1 MITPAI
7 TARAM
12 QIASEQFE
20 QPSSAW
26 ARRSVRPSDPQW
38 TRAAVIRRYFWLGA
52 LAQAE
57 REAAAAKSDLPAAIF
72 MEIAEAEAACTAAD
86 HIDGPGWHAASA
98 ATAARLARANEAAA
112 AYRADAL
119 DHYERARRRAGI

>member
-1 MITPAI
+1 MPAAAI
-7 TARAM
+7 TARALE
-12 QIASEQFE
+12 IAHAQFE
-20 QPSSAW
+20 APTSAW
-26 ARRSVRPSDPQW
+26 ARRSVRPSDPEW
-38 TRAAVIRRYFWLGA
+38 TREAIIRRFFWAAA

-57 REAAAAKSDLPAAIF
+57 REAA
-72 MEIAEAEAACTAAD
+72 CVAAD